1 MRRFWWFVP
10 FLLLAAQ
17 PAAARPRDDALA
29 GAFRCSVIAESRQ
42 WLDCYYGAAQPVR
55 AALNMAPALA
65 AQVRLASA
73 PPAGGTP
80 RDEAVRDDVMSGAA
94 GCLRAAN
101 DRAWLDCYYG
111 AATPMRVQLGLSAPA
126 QAAQRPAPPPLP
138 MMASAMVPPRPPAPS
153 GPPPMPRS
161 GGMFTGLFS
170 DAKPVVRGV
179 PMRDFS
185 FDQRGGFTV
194 TLEDGQ
200 VWEQVE
206 EDEVYHRA
214 NWRRQP
220 SQMRVTI
227 TPAVMR
233 TFALKIEGEYGLY
246 KVKRVR

>member
-1 MRRFWWFVP
+1 
-10 FLLLAAQ
+10 
-17 PAAARPRDDALA
+17 
-29 GAFRCSVIAESRQ
+29 
-42 WLDCYYGAAQPVR
+42 
-55 AALNMAPALA
+55 
-65 AQVRLASA
+65 
-73 PPAGGTP
+73 
-80 RDEAVRDDVMSGAA
+80 
-94 GCLRAAN
+94 
-101 DRAWLDCYYG
+101 
-111 AATPMRVQLGLSAPA
+111 
-126 QAAQRPAPPPLP
+126 
-138 MMASAMVPPRPPAPS
+138 
-153 GPPPMPRS
+153 
-161 GGMFTGLFS
+161 
-170 DAKPVVRGV
+170 
-179 PMRDFS
+179 MRDFS